1 MKRPYITPSVR
12 LMPMPAAQI
21 MAASGERVEVEIAP
35 GEYSGEFHAPHIKS
49 VWEE

>member
-1 MKRPYITPSVR
+1 MKRSYITPSVR
-12 LMPMPAAQI
+12 LMPAPEAQI
-21 MAASGERVEVEIAP
+21 MAASGERIEVEIAP